1 MPRQE
6 RFKTKYAGVY
16 YIEAKGA
23 RGKERVYYIQYRRAG
38 KLVEEK
44 AGRQFQ
50 NDMTPARAA
59 GIRAQ
64 RIDGKELPN
73 VERRAAE
80 EAAKAAEAARWTLS
94 RLWESY
100 LENKPDLKGKAT
112 DISRYK
118 KYLDDAL
125 GSKEPAE
132 ILALDVDRLIR
143 KDLRGKSD
151 QTRKHVLILLRR
163 IVLYG
168 VRKQLC
174 QGLSFP
180 LEIPTV
186 DNEVTENLSPE
197 QLSALLS
204 VLENSSDVQGSH
216 LMLMALFTGMRRGE
230 LLKLLWK
237 DVDFQRG
244 FITIR
249 NPKGKKSQTIPLNDS
264 ARAILESHPRIAD
277 YVFVSR
283 NGGPFSDARRRIDTL
298 RKAAGLPEG
307 FRPMHGLR
315 HVYAS
320 MLASSG
326 QVDLYALQRLLT
338 HKSPE
343 MTQRYAHLRDQAL
356 RRASNLAGE
365 IVEAA
370 KEK

>member
-1 MPRQE
+1 
-6 RFKTKYAGVY
+6 
-16 YIEAKGA
+16 
-23 RGKERVYYIQYRRAG
+23 
-38 KLVEEK
+38 
-44 AGRQFQ
+44 
-50 NDMTPARAA
+50 
-59 GIRAQ
+59 
-64 RIDGKELPN
+64 
-73 VERRAAE
+73 
-80 EAAKAAEAARWTLS
+80 
-94 RLWESY
+94 
-100 LENKPDLKGKAT
+100 
-112 DISRYK
+112 
-118 KYLDDAL
+118 
-125 GSKEPAE
+125 
-132 ILALDVDRLIR
+132 
-143 KDLRGKSD
+143 
-151 QTRKHVLILLRR
+151 
-163 IVLYG
+163 
-168 VRKQLC
+168 
-174 QGLSFP
+174 
-180 LEIPTV
+180 
-186 DNEVTENLSPE
+186 
-197 QLSALLS
+197 
-204 VLENSSDVQGSH
+204 
-216 LMLMALFTGMRRGE
+216 
-230 LLKLLWK
+230 
-237 DVDFQRG
+237 VDFQRG